1 LKNQIVE
8 CLSVDNLAFP
18 PLKNALAEPNGLLAV
33 GGDLSV
39 ERLQAAYQAGV
50 FPWYSDG
57 EPIMWWS
64 PDPRGIIY
72 TEQLQIN
79 RTLRKILKQQN
90 FTVTVNQ
97 AFDQVIDY
105 CADAPFRKEETWIV
119 DDMLNAYQ
127 NLHDNGIAH
136 SIEVWMNGELAGGL
150 YGVAIN
156 GYFSGESMFYRQSN
170 GSKIALVYLT
180 QLLKSQ
186 GIALIDCQMLNPF
199 LENMG
204 CVEVPRSQFIE
215 MQQKALSIKLPQNF
229 WISRQLNN
237 NN

>member
-1 LKNQIVE
+1 LNNQIIE
-8 CLSVDNLAFP
+8 LLEVDNLAFP
-18 PLKNALAEPNGLLAV
+18 PLKNALKEPNGLLAI

-39 ERLQAAYQAGV
+39 KRLQSAYRSGI

-64 PDPRGIIY
+64 PEPRGIIHIDH
-72 TEQLQIN
+72 LRIN
-79 RTLRKILKQQN
+79 RTLRKVINQQK
-90 FTVTVNQ
+90 FKVTLNK
-97 AFDQVIDY
+97 AFDRVINY

-127 NLHDNGIAH
+127 NLHKHGIAH
-136 SIEVWMNGELAGGL
+136 SIEVWMDDELAGGL

-170 GSKIALVYLT
+170 ASKIAMTYLH

-186 GIALIDCQMLNPF
+186 NIPFIDCQMLNPF
-199 LENMG
+199 LQDMG
-204 CVEVPRSQFIE
+204 CVEVPRANYMALQKEALAIE
-215 MQQKALSIKLPQNF
+215 LPLDFWRPRELAL
-229 WISRQLNN
+229 
-237 NN
+237 

>member
-8 CLSVDNLAFP
+8 LLNVDSLAFP
-18 PLKNALAEPNGLLAV
+18 PLNNALGDPNGLLAF

-39 ERLQAAYQAGV
+39 DRLQSAYRSGV

-64 PDPRGIIY
+64 PNPRGIIY
-72 TEQLQIN
+72 TEQLHIN
-79 RTLRKILKQQN
+79 RTLRKVLKQQN
-90 FTVTVNQ
+90 FTVTLNQ
-97 AFDQVIDY
+97 AFAQVIDF

-119 DDMLNAYQ
+119 DDMLKAYQ
-127 NLHDNGIAH
+127 NLHHHGVAH
-136 SIEVWMNGELAGGL
+136 SIEVWMNDKLAGGL

-170 GSKIALVYLT
+170 ASKIALVYLT
-180 QLLKSQ
+180 KLLKSQ
-186 GIALIDCQMLNPF
+186 NIQFIDCQMVNPF

-204 CVEVPRSQFIE
+204 CIEIPRTKFVTLQT
-215 MQQKALSIKLPQNF
+215 KALTIELPTNF
-229 WISRQLNN
+229 WQPRQLTQ
-237 NN
+237 

>member
-1 LKNQIVE
+1 MKNQIIE
-8 CLSVDNLAFP
+8 QLNVDSLAFP
-18 PLKNALAEPNGLLAV
+18 PLKNALADPNGLLAF

-39 ERLQAAYQAGV
+39 ERLQKAYQSGI

-64 PDPRGIIY
+64 PDPRGVIY
-72 TEQLQIN
+72 TNQLPIN

-90 FTVTVNQ
+90 FTVTLNQ

-119 DDMLNAYQ
+119 DDMQLAYQ
-127 NLHDNGIAH
+127 NLHKHGLAH
-136 SIEVWMNGELAGGL
+136 SIEVWIDDELAGGL

-156 GYFSGESMFYRQSN
+156 GYFSGESMFYRKSN
-170 GSKIALVYLT
+170 GSKIALVYLNE
-180 QLLKSQ
+180 LLKSQ
-186 GIALIDCQMLNPF
+186 GIQFIDCQMLNPF

-204 CVEVPRSQFIE
+204 CIEVPRSQFVAIKE
-215 MQQKALSIKLPQNF
+215 KALAIKLPSNF
-229 WISRQLNN
+229 WLPRQLTL
-237 NN
+237 

>member
-1 LKNQIVE
+1 MKNQIVE
-8 CLSVDNLAFP
+8 LLNVDDLAFP
-18 PLKNALAEPNGLLAV
+18 PLENAIEEPNGLLAF

-39 ERLQAAYQAGV
+39 ARLQSAYRSGI

-64 PDPRGIIY
+64 PNPRGIIL
-72 TEQLQIN
+72 TKQLRIN
-79 RTLRKILKQQN
+79 RTLRKVLKQQN
-90 FTVTVNQ
+90 FTVTLNQ
-97 AFDQVIDY
+97 AFDSVIHY

-119 DDMLNAYQ
+119 DDMLRAYQ
-127 NLHDNGIAH
+127 QLHNHGIAH

-170 GSKIALVYLT
+170 ASKIALAYLSE
-180 QLLKSQ
+180 LLKSQ
-186 GIALIDCQMLNPF
+186 NIELIDCQMLNPF

-204 CVEVPRSQFIE
+204 CIEVPRTQFLTR
-215 MQQKALSIKLPQNF
+215 QAQALAITLPANF
-229 WISRQLNN
+229 WLPRQLTL
-237 NN
+237 